1 MKEEIRN
8 ILNKLDS
15 GEISSKKAISLIK
28 NLNVKNIRKVRP
40 ARKIKI
46 RVISGKD
53 KINLPGIP
61 FWLISFLIKIG
72 TLLLPFAL
80 KHAEPMDEDLK
91 KAITLLKE
99 IDVAEFIH
107 GIKACGPFDFVDI
120 SSDEDIVK
128 ISVL

>member
-1 MKEEIRN
+1 MNEEIRN
-8 ILNKLDS
+8 ILNMLDN
-15 GEISSKKAISLIK
+15 GEISSKKAISLIR
-28 NLNVKNIRKVRP
+28 NLNVKNTRKVRP

-61 FWLISFLIKIG
+61 FWLISFLIRIG
-72 TLLLPFAL
+72 TLLLPLAL
-80 KHAEPMDEDLK
+80 KHVESMDEDSK
-91 KAITLLKE
+91 KAIELLKE
-99 IDVAEFIH
+99 VDITEFIH

-120 SSDEDIVK
+120 TSDEDIVK